1 MKKNIIVL
9 LVSVIALTGT
19 MSCNDWLDLEPDNRV
34 VVKEGSGIGSLSEAN
49 GRLNA
54 LYAMLRSYYLYGAR
68 MTYYGDAL
76 GEDMMARTGTMRTAN
91 YYTFRFTED
100 NSPSTFW
107 NSYYEI
113 INNVNTLLSGID
125 GLTGLGAADE
135 TIRKDYKGQAL
146 TIRALAYFDLTRLY
160 GYPYQKDNGASL
172 GVPLVDH
179 PVDANNK
186 PERNTVAEC
195 YTFFIKDLTD
205 AIPLLNEAKNNGK
218 FNKWTSM
225 QLLSRAYLYK
235 GDDANALATAKA
247 AITGAEGKTYRLWTA
262 TEYGTA
268 ATWAKE
274 YDPEVLWEL
283 PITSTETAGGNENI
297 GYLTYSS
304 GYDDIFVSD
313 DWRITLMGDQTDD
326 IRYKNLIDGGSG
338 KSGVRYLWKHVP
350 NSGETNRGYSNV
362 KVLRLSELYLI
373 AAEAAARSN
382 NNDDAVKYLEPIVK
396 RGNAT
401 QTVVGTT
408 VTLDRVL
415 EERRKELVGEG
426 HRFFDAI
433 RNGKHI
439 KRTQSL
445 PFPHLALILPEAWD
459 FDWNYFKVVLPI
471 PISEINANANIKD
484 QQNPGYRN

>member
-1 MKKNIIVL
+1 MKKYIIVL
-9 LVSVIALTGT
+9 LVSVTGLTGT
-19 MSCNDWLDLEPDNRV
+19 SCNDWLDLEPDNKV
-34 VVKEGSGIGSLSEAN
+34 VVKEGTGIGSLSEAN

-54 LYAMLRSYYLYGAR
+54 LYAMLRAYELYGAR

-76 GEDMMARTGTMRTAN
+76 GEDMMSRSGTMRTAN

-100 NSPSTFW
+100 NAPRTFW
-107 NSYYEI
+107 DKYYEV
-113 INNVNTLLSGID
+113 INNVNTLLAGID
-125 GLTGLGAADE
+125 GLTGLSTADE
-135 TIRKDYKGQAL
+135 VTRKDYKGQAL

-172 GVPLVDH
+172 GVPIVDK
-179 PVDANNK
+179 PVDANYK
-186 PERNTVAEC
+186 PTRNTVAEC
-195 YTFFIKDLTD
+195 YTFFIKDFTD
-205 AIPLLNEAKNNGK
+205 AVPLLKDAKISGK
-218 FNKWTSM
+218 FNKWTAM
-225 QLLSRAYLYK
+225 HLLSRAYLYK
-235 GDDANALATAKA
+235 GDDTNALATAKE
-247 AITGAEGKTYRLWTA
+247 AITGAEGKGYKLWTA
-262 TEYGTA
+262 EEYGAA

-274 YDPEVLWEL
+274 FDPEVLWEL

-297 GYLTYSS
+297 GYLTYAA
-304 GYDDIFVSD
+304 GYDDIYVSD

-350 NSGETNRGYSNV
+350 NSGETNRGHSNV

-382 NNDDAVKYLEPIVK
+382 NNDDAMKYLEPIVT
-396 RGNAT
+396 RGDAT
-401 QTVVGTT
+401 QTVEGTT

-439 KRTQSL
+439 TRTQGL

-459 FDWNYFKVVLPI
+459 FDWTYYKVVLPI
-471 PISEINANANIKD
+471 PISEINANKNIAG
-484 QQNPGYRN
+484 QQNPGY

>member
-1 MKKNIIVL
+1 MKKYIIVL
-9 LVSVIALTGT
+9 LVSVVALTGT

-54 LYAMLRSYYLYGAR
+54 LYAMLRAYYLYGAR

-76 GEDMMARTGTMRTAN
+76 GEDMMARSGTMRTAN

-100 NSPSTFW
+100 NAPNTFW
-107 NSYYEI
+107 VSYYEV

-125 GLTGLGAADE
+125 GLTGLSAADE
-135 TIRKDYKGQAL
+135 AIRKDYKGQAL
-146 TIRALAYFDLTRLY
+146 TIRALAHFDLTRLY

-172 GVPLVDH
+172 GVPIVDH
-179 PVDANNK
+179 PVDASYK
-186 PERNTVAEC
+186 PARNTVAEC

-218 FNKWTSM
+218 FNKWTAM
-225 QLLSRAYLYK
+225 HLLSRAYLYK
-235 GDDANALATAKA
+235 GDDANALATAKT
-247 AITGAEGKTYRLWTA
+247 AITGAEGKGYRLWTA
-262 TEYGTA
+262 AEYAVPAT
-268 ATWAKE
+268 TWAKE
-274 YDPEVLWEL
+274 YDVEVLWEL
-283 PITSTETAGGNENI
+283 PITSTEPASGKENI
-297 GYLTYSS
+297 GYLIYSG
-304 GYDDIFVSD
+304 GYNDSFVSD
-313 DWRITLMGDQTDD
+313 DWRITLMGNETADF
-326 IRYKNLIDGGSG
+326 RYQSLISG
-338 KSGVRYLWKHVP
+338 TAGVRYMWKHIP
-350 NSGETNRGYSNV
+350 NAGETNRGYSNV

-382 NNDDAVKYLEPIVK
+382 NNSDAVKYLEPIVK
-396 RGNAT
+396 RANIDK
-401 QTVVGTT
+401 TVAGTT

-445 PFPHLALILPEAWD
+445 PFPHLDLILPEAWD
-459 FDWNYFKVVLPI
+459 FDWNYYKVVLPI
-471 PISEINANANIKD
+471 PISEVNANENIAN